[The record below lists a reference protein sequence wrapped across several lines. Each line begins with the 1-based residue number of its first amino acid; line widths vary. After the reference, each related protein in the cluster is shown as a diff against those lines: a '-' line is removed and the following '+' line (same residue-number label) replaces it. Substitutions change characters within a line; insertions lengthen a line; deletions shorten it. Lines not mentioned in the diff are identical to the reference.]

1 MFLAIFLPLAIF
13 TYVSNLPAT
22 DPELPQAIKELGYS
36 AVDGRD
42 LESLIA
48 NDESFSEFG
57 QKPVIACPTV
67 TVLSES
73 EPTLCGYCKF
83 EDAVVY
89 PFWTEGNSRKIK
101 AAPYDYRYIYVDHL
115 HKRFVMLTHSDSKV
129 FELSERRSEWRESFG
144 KWFVCRSAEQLDIN
158 AYVEVLRDSS
168 AQNKLKVSFKVLNY
182 ATLEVVRDQIRLPEV
197 EAKP

>member
-1 MFLAIFLPLAIF
+1 MLLVIFLPLAIF
-13 TYVSNLPAT
+13 TFVSNLPAT
-22 DPELPQAIKELGYS
+22 DPELPEAIKELGYS
-36 AVDGRD
+36 AVDGAE
-42 LESLIA
+42 LETFIV
-48 NDESFSEFG
+48 NDAAFSEFT

-73 EPTLCGYCKF
+73 QPALCGYCKF
-83 EDAVVY
+83 EDAIVY

-101 AAPYDYRYIYVDHL
+101 AAAYDYRHIYVDHL
-115 HKRFVMLTHSDSKV
+115 HKRFVMLTHSDSKI

-168 AQNKLKVSFKVLNY
+168 AQNKMKVSLKILNY
-182 ATLEVVRDQIRLPEV
+182 ETLEVVRDQIRLPEV